1 MKSCLALIGVVV
13 LAVILISA
21 VVMLEGWLAMLV
33 WNYAVCGI
41 FTSAIPIS
49 YGVGVYAVIL
59 IDTIA
64 YVFQRITH

>member
-1 MKSCLALIGVVV
+1 MKSCLAFIGVVV

-21 VVMLEGWLAMLV
+21 VVMLEGWLGMLV

-49 YGVGVYAVIL
+49 YGVGVCAVIL
-59 IDTIA
+59 IDSIA
-64 YVFQRITH
+64 YIFQRITH